1 MKLQER
7 IRKILKEEL
16 EESSRLPDYF
26 YEDDYELDQNDLEL
40 VFDETDRGDRVR
52 YFVDVYYDVMIPSS
66 GDSEKDRI
74 LVEKIA
80 KSDLRNLKNPEYIL
94 GDVELRGYYR

>member
-1 MKLQER
+1 MNLKQR

-26 YEDDYELDQNDLEL
+26 YEDNYDLDENDIEQIFYESDQ
-40 VFDETDRGDRVR
+40 GDRVR
-52 YFVDVYYDVMIPSS
+52 YFVYVYYDVMIPST

-74 LVEKIA
+74 LAEKVA